1 MKLVWVKRMRCIERN
16 IWKHIMAN
24 YICIIGSNLIWR
36 GKEGYCRRNLKE
48 YLNFLNIALAS
59 CGELFSGIISFKEIK
74 VLTEE
79 EFEKIDELHF
89 KVENELIALIKSLQ
103 KKQKEGNWQT
113 EF

>member
-1 MKLVWVKRMRCIERN
+1 
-16 IWKHIMAN
+16 
-24 YICIIGSNLIWR
+24 
-36 GKEGYCRRNLKE
+36 
-48 YLNFLNIALAS
+48 
-59 CGELFSGIISFKEIK
+59 LFSGIISFKEIK